1 MANGTED
8 QRSAATIYASL
19 SSYVMTASLGVIAAQ
34 AALATFVLDKRD
46 HLTGFYVCMIAGLTS
61 SVVSIVF
68 GGKGIAAIASEG
80 FDGTWSLKPN
90 GDSFNKQAIFCL
102 IGMVLLL
109 VSVFAGR
116 PKPESPSADL
126 IQRLNTTIMQQQTQ
140 IDDLKAKYAVLAD
153 QVSSLSRTAPS
164 HVSNTA
170 ARKRP
175 R

>member
-1 MANGTED
+1 MAGGTED

-46 HLTGFYVCMIAGLTS
+46 HLTGFYVCMIAGLIA

-68 GGKGIAAIASEG
+68 GGKGIAVIASGG

-90 GDSFNKQAIFCL
+90 GDSFNRQAIFCL
-102 IGMVLLL
+102 LGMILLL
-109 VSVFAGR
+109 VSVFCGR
-116 PKPESPSADL
+116 PKPENPNVDQ
-126 IQRLNTTIMQQQTQ
+126 IQRLNTTLTQQQTQ
-140 IDDLKAKYAVLAD
+140 IDDLKSKCATLAE
-153 QVSSLSRTAPS
+153 QLNSLSRTSPHPS
-164 HVSNTA
+164 KPAVK
-170 ARKRP
+170 KRH